1 MAPPLSSQP
10 VADPKTGLL
19 RAVSR
24 WGIVALALNDV
35 IGSGVYLSNP
45 KEAAELLGAASI
57 WAILAAGV
65 AVLLLVLCF
74 AEAGSLFDTP
84 GSGYVYT
91 RAAFGNFVGFEVGW
105 MTWVARITSVAG
117 LSVGFA
123 RVVGFLWD
131 GAKDGWGRTLMIA
144 LPVLILTAINAI
156 GVRSGARAAVILTW
170 GKILPLV
177 LLVTVGIFYVSWARI
192 FPIPVPDPRAL
203 GASALVVLFAYSG
216 FENTAAPAGEFKN
229 PKRDVP
235 FALVTQI
242 LIVTAIYTTVQL
254 VAIGLIPNLG
264 SSDTPLADAARLIL
278 GPPGGLILTIG
289 AALSVLGTNN
299 NTILA
304 GPRYLYALAQT
315 GRLPRV
321 LAKVHPKYRTPY
333 VAIWTQTAIA
343 LPLALSGTF
352 RQLVELSV
360 IARLATYIGTAAAVP
375 ILRRKMPETAR
386 TFRLPGGPLI
396 PILALLMCFGFLSQ
410 ATAKQLAAGAIALAV
425 GAVIYFARSGAP
437 EAE

>member
-1 MAPPLSSQP
+1 LSETASSGP
-10 VADPKTGLL
+10 SLL

-24 WGIVALALNDV
+24 WSIVALALNDV

-45 KEAAELLGAASI
+45 KEAAELLGPASV

-91 RAAFGNFVGFEVGW
+91 RAAFGEFVGFEVGW

-123 RVVGFLWD
+123 RVVGFLWE
-131 GAKDGWGRTLMIA
+131 GARTGLGRGLMIA
-144 LPVLILTAINAI
+144 LPVILLTWINI
-156 GVRSGARAAVILTW
+156 RGIRSGARTAVILTW
-170 GKILPLV
+170 GKILPLA
-177 LLVTVGIFYVSWARI
+177 LLVSVGLFFVDWHRV
-192 FPIPVPDPRAL
+192 FPVPIPPAGSL
-203 GASALVVLFAYSG
+203 GAAALVVLFAYSG

-229 PKRDVP
+229 PRRDVP
-235 FALVTQI
+235 FALITQI
-242 LIVTAIYTTVQL
+242 LIVTAIYTSVQL

-264 SSDTPLADAARLIL
+264 SSDTPLADAARRIM
-278 GPPGGLILTIG
+278 GPAGGLILTVG

-315 GRLPRV
+315 GRLTRV
-321 LAKVHPKYRTPY
+321 LARVHPRYRTPY
-333 VAIWTQTAIA
+333 VAILVQTGIA
-343 LPLALSGTF
+343 LPLALTGTF
-352 RQLVELSV
+352 RSLVELSV

-375 ILRRKMPETAR
+375 VLRRKMPETER
-386 TFRLPGGPLI
+386 SFRLPGGALI
-396 PILALLMCFGFLSQ
+396 PALALLMCFYFLSQ
-410 ATAKQLAAGAIALAV
+410 ATARQLLSGALALGV
-425 GAVIYFARSGAP
+425 GALIYVARRPAP
-437 EAE
+437 